1 MHETIHE
8 KSLTYR
14 VPERLAEYAR
24 LRDLTVVSV
33 PESYD
38 QWYAEA
44 IIFGSGRPTLV
55 LPEGSAS
62 RPFELKAID
71 SKHSSEELAK
81 NLSRHGIDVILDRVD
96 ATGHTIGEVLRKQT
110 AACNADLLVMGA
122 YGHSRFREWV
132 LGGATARH
140 SITAIA
146 PRSVFALMVRDV
158 APAGSTS
165 DIRRGADGVATAAPN
180 AISVSCANPENSDPS
195 PLRPLAAIA
204 FRSDQGE
211 AAIVYASDHVGSG
224 VRVALQPGRRPLTH
238 ARIWVVG
245 FLTAW
250 HERPYRQQGKI

>member
-1 MHETIHE
+1 M
-8 KSLTYR
+8 YR
-14 VPERLAEYAR
+14 FPNAR
-24 LRDLTVVSV
+24 LS
-33 PESYD
+33 ESERARCHWTHD
-38 QWYAEA
+38 RRGAEEA
-44 IIFGSGRPTLV
+44 DGRLQCGPSCHGSLWTF
-55 LPEGSAS
+55 A
-62 RPFELKAID
+62 
-71 SKHSSEELAK
+71 
-81 NLSRHGIDVILDRVD
+81 LSR
-96 ATGHTIGEVLRKQT
+96 
-110 AACNADLLVMGA
+110 MGPW
-122 YGHSRFREWV
+122 GRD
-132 LGGATARH
+132 ARH
-140 SITAIA
+140 SITATA